1 MKRFLMTTV
10 VVALT
15 VIALAAPSVWAG
27 DVQGKIK
34 SVDQTGRMVTLEDG
48 TQLMIP
54 ATVRINR
61 QDLTPGADVK
71 ASFEDKGNQKIVTQI
86 EVQPAK

>member
-1 MKRFLMTTV
+1 MKRFLMTIA
-10 VVALT
+10 VVAVT
-15 VIALAAPSVWAG
+15 VIALAAPTVWAG

-48 TQLMIP
+48 TMLMIP
-54 ATVRINR
+54 ATVRVNR
-61 QDLTPGADVK
+61 QELTPGADVK
-71 ASFEDKGNQKIVTQI
+71 VSYEDKGTQKIVTQI